1 MKRRIAF
8 IVCLLACAAVY
19 AGETSKLLKT
29 RLSSGSAAKAG
40 VWLSNFSKAKNY
52 AVDNGL
58 PLIAVWSNG
67 DSCGHCVTFESS
79 CNSSYFRKWMASSG
93 MVFYFTHSGESQG
106 AVGGSIF
113 NWCRKNKNTS
123 YPFVRIYWPDG
134 KVDIAT
140 VGDTVDGKK
149 DGTTGGKKAVAYFKS
164 KLKNFKP
171 HEVYCGRWFLFIA
184 TALIQALHE
193 DAGAKIYVCVPDGQ
207 RSATSHGITMNKP
220 ITVEQVELEH
230 VELAYTTSGLPAD
243 CIKVGMEF
251 LRRAGVH
258 IDMVYSGNFPD
269 CDRFLAIPRK
279 VDFMAVVNRMRHVS
293 FLNQS

>member
-8 IVCLLACAAVY
+8 FVCLLACAAVY
-19 AGETSKLLKT
+19 AGETSKLLKA

-67 DSCGHCVTFESS
+67 DSCGHCVTFESA

-113 NWCRKNKNTS
+113 HWCRKNKNTS

-134 KVDIAT
+134 KVDIAPFKY
-140 VGDTVDGKK
+140 DGRHFKVVK
-149 DGTTGGKKAVAYFKS
+149 PEEALETMQWWSQNPGKVFRI
-164 KLKNFKP
+164 L
-171 HEVYCGRWFLFIA
+171 
-184 TALIQALHE
+184 
-193 DAGAKIYVCVPDGQ
+193 
-207 RSATSHGITMNKP
+207 
-220 ITVEQVELEH
+220 VE
-230 VELAYTTSGLPAD
+230 
-243 CIKVGMEF
+243 F
-251 LRRAGVH
+251 
-258 IDMVYSGNFPD
+258 
-269 CDRFLAIPRK
+269 
-279 VDFMAVVNRMRHVS
+279 
-293 FLNQS
+293 